1 MLEEI
6 ALRLQQ
12 NNQKILSRWLK
23 ILKRNLNLEVEEIF
37 PTEDFLEIFL
47 SLLEGVASVV
57 KNKAEIKAFE
67 KGGNIYDKARELGE
81 LRQSQGFRVDQVVR
95 EYILLKDALWDFCHN
110 EFPLENIN
118 IQELGER
125 INLSLDRILLTTIE
139 TYVENYSK
147 TLQILAITDPLTRV
161 KNQCFFLEQLSLE
174 VKKSKR
180 YGYPASVLLI
190 DVDYFRSYN
199 ETFGHLQ
206 GDEILK
212 IYASVLKD
220 NCRASDVVSRFG
232 GDEFGII
239 LPSTD
244 KIEAEHLA
252 LRLRDEVEKLRIIP
266 VIDQS
271 PRKMTI
277 SIGLATAPED
287 AKTVEDLVDKADEA
301 LYKAKR
307 AGGNTVFA
315 TRTAKGI

>member
-37 PTEDFLEIFL
+37 PTEDFLEIIL

-190 DVDYFRSYN
+190 DVDYFRPYN

-252 LRLRDEVEKLRIIP
+252 LRLKDEVEKLRIIP
-266 VIDQS
+266 VIDKS

-287 AKTVEDLVDKADEA
+287 AKTAEDLVDKADEA

-315 TRTAKGI
+315 TRTVKGI

>member
-12 NNQKILSRWLK
+12 NRQKILSRWLK
-23 ILKRNLNLEVEEIF
+23 ILKGNLNLEVEEIF
-37 PTEDFLEIFL
+37 PTEDFLEIIL
-47 SLLEGVASVV
+47 SLLEGVALVV

-190 DVDYFRSYN
+190 DVDYFRPYN

-252 LRLRDEVEKLRIIP
+252 LRLRDEVEKLRISP
-266 VIDQS
+266 VIDHR
-271 PRKMTI
+271 PHKMTI

>member
-37 PTEDFLEIFL
+37 PTEDFLEIIL
-47 SLLEGVASVV
+47 SLLEGVALVV

-95 EYILLKDALWDFCHN
+95 EYILLKDALWDFCHS

-190 DVDYFRSYN
+190 DVDYFRPYN

-266 VIDQS
+266 VIDKS

-287 AKTVEDLVDKADEA
+287 AKTAEDLVDKADEA

-315 TRTAKGI
+315 TRTVKGI

>member
-37 PTEDFLEIFL
+37 PTEDFLEIIL
-47 SLLEGVASVV
+47 SLLEGVALVV

-95 EYILLKDALWDFCHN
+95 EYILLKDALWDFCHS

-190 DVDYFRSYN
+190 DVDYFRPYN

-287 AKTVEDLVDKADEA
+287 AKTAEDLVDKADEA

>member
-37 PTEDFLEIFL
+37 PTEDFLEIIL
-47 SLLEGVASVV
+47 SLLEGVALVV

-95 EYILLKDALWDFCHN
+95 EYILLKDALWDFCHS

-190 DVDYFRSYN
+190 DVDYFRPYN

-287 AKTVEDLVDKADEA
+287 AKTAEDLVDKADEA

-315 TRTAKGI
+315 TRTVKGI

>member
-37 PTEDFLEIFL
+37 PTEDFLEIIL
-47 SLLEGVASVV
+47 SLLEGVALVV

-67 KGGNIYDKARELGE
+67 KGGNIYDKAKELGE

-95 EYILLKDALWDFCHN
+95 EYILLKDALWDFCHS

-190 DVDYFRSYN
+190 DVDYFRAYN

-287 AKTVEDLVDKADEA
+287 AKTAEDLVDKADEA

-315 TRTAKGI
+315 TRTVKGI

>member
-37 PTEDFLEIFL
+37 PTEDFLEIIL

-190 DVDYFRSYN
+190 DVDYFRPYN

-287 AKTVEDLVDKADEA
+287 AKTAEDLVDKADEA

>member
-37 PTEDFLEIFL
+37 PTEDFLEIIL
-47 SLLEGVASVV
+47 SLLEGVALVV

-190 DVDYFRSYN
+190 DVDYFRPYN

-252 LRLRDEVEKLRIIP
+252 LRLKDEVEKLRIIP
-266 VIDQS
+266 VIDKS

-315 TRTAKGI
+315 TRTVKGI